1 MENQKTL
8 LGTKAS
14 PISAYGGPESRR
26 GKSVLAFRFPKLRQG
41 VLFNNIHIELL
52 SEKSYNH
59 STNVQNNTNQPER
72 ICEK

>member
-1 MENQKTL
+1 
-8 LGTKAS
+8 
-14 PISAYGGPESRR
+14 
-26 GKSVLAFRFPKLRQG
+26 LAFRFPKLRQG